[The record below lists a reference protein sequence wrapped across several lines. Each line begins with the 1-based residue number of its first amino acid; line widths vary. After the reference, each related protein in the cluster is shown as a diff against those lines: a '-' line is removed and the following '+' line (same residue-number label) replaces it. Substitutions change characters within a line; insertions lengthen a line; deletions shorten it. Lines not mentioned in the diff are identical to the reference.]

1 MRISWDFPGG
11 PEAKNPPTNAGDMG
25 LIPGLGIFH
34 MLPNN
39 EACARQL
46 LSLRAYNSCPATRE
60 ATSMRS
66 PSTTLKPLFSN
77 EDPVQPKIIFF
88 RREQAGLSLK

>member
-1 MRISWDFPGG
+1 MRTSWDFPGG

-39 EACARQL
+39 EACAQQL
-46 LSLRAYNSCPATRE
+46 LSLHAYNSCPATRE

-66 PSTTLKPLFSN
+66 PSTTTKTQCNQKLFFLGEN
-77 EDPVQPKIIFF
+77 KLDY
-88 RREQAGLSLK
+88 L